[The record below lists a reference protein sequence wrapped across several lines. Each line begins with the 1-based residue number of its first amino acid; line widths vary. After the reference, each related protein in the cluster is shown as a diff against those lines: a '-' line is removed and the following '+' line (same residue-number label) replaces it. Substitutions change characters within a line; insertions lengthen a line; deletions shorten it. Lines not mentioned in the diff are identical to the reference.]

1 MKTKCEY
8 VREHRQR
15 RQAGYRLLQIWL
27 TPADLAALLDYGLIE
42 DVATTDPEDLAVA
55 AQALLR
61 GLDRRGVRIE
71 RNWALGDAIIHNDKP
86 RKERMLERLSE
97 REALIT
103 GYPSSYGSPKHR
115 VAIDVE
121 TRPI

>member
-1 MKTKCEY
+1 MTTKS
-8 VREHRQR
+8 VRKHRQR
-15 RQAGYRLLQIWL
+15 RQAGYRLLQVWL
-27 TPADLAALLDYGLIE
+27 TPTDLAALRDYGLIA
-42 DVATTDPEDLAVA
+42 DVGTTDPDVLAEA

-71 RNWALGDAIIHNDKP
+71 RNWALGDAIIHDDKP
-86 RKERMLERLSE
+86 RKERMLKRLTE
-97 REALIT
+97 CEALIT